1 MSKGKLNPDMSV
13 VIDTG
18 PDGSAGSAGG
28 VGGVGGVIGSG
39 IAEVLN
45 AAMGELIESEVVGN
59 DLNNIFWSS
68 INANAASS
76 TADSLDSTFY
86 GSIVEGDTWTP
97 KQQDL
102 TSYAPPSGA
111 PVSLESTFGPGG
123 DAIIDQV
130 AEYAVREVD
139 RLIHQSKAV
148 PDDEGDYLL
157 FTDGEN
163 GVYVGRPQ
171 QYGSLYDNPKDHMK
185 DLLSKF
191 YRGNQ
196 QELEQ
201 VAFQVIDNALKG
213 TPVDI
218 KKWLNR

>member
-1 MSKGKLNPDMSV
+1 MPAEAANMSKATPDPDMSV
-13 VIDTG
+13 VIDAG
-18 PDGSAGSAGG
+18 QGAGS
-28 VGGVGGVIGSG
+28 GSG
-39 IAEVLN
+39 IGRGIAAVLK
-45 AAMGELIESEVVGN
+45 AAYNELAESEVVGS
-59 DLNNIFWSS
+59 DLDDIFWSS
-68 INANAASS
+68 INASAASS
-76 TADSLDSTFY
+76 TADSLDNTFF
-86 GSIVEGDTWTP
+86 GSIAAGDSWTP
-97 KQQDL
+97 RQQDL
-102 TSYAPPSGA
+102 SSLAPPSGE
-111 PVSLESTFGPGG
+111 PVSLDRPFGPGG

-139 RLIHQSKAV
+139 RLIHQSRAV

-171 QYGSLYDNPKDHMK
+171 QYGSLYDTHKDHMK

-201 VAFQVIDNALKG
+201 VASQIVDNALKG
-213 TPVDI
+213 TPIDI
-218 KKWLNR
+218 NKWLKR